1 MKLKEL
7 TNEEFQAFA
16 NNYPISSVFQTPEY
30 AMVMNK
36 QNYDTFYLGMVDDN
50 DNILAAS
57 LILVE
62 LLGKFQY
69 AYAPRGYLVD
79 YQDENLVK
87 TFSKQ
92 IKKFLKKKSVMAIKI
107 APIIRKSIT
116 KNNGTEII
124 DLPDYDK
131 KFKFLKKIG
140 YYHLGYNR
148 FFEAIKP
155 RFEAVIPLDKNSSI
169 MFQKVRK
176 EFRTKIRMSDRN
188 GVRIYKGSSQNLSF
202 FYKMTKDKY
211 PRDLKYFQDVYE
223 HYSKRN
229 MVDIYFAL
237 LDTKAY
243 LISVQKQ
250 LQAQNIRCSKV
261 TEEIFKRQGNA
272 NNTLISRKIS
282 EDNKLAGLKNQL
294 VSATNLL
301 HRNPDGII
309 LACAMVIRYKNEA
322 YLLMDGYEPTYKKM
336 NAKHLL
342 IWKLMEKYGNEGYEL
357 FNLGGIVDPKDPEKY
372 KGLNDFRLGF
382 GSNIVEY
389 IGDLELITSRPLYMT
404 YRNTAPLRNM
414 MKK

>member
-7 TNEEFQAFA
+7 TNEEFQMFS
-16 NNYPISSVFQTPEY
+16 NQYPISSVFQTPEY

-50 DNILAAS
+50 GTIIAAS

-69 AYAPRGYLVD
+69 AYAPRGYLID
-79 YQDENLVK
+79 YQNENLVK

-92 IKKFLKKKSVMAIKI
+92 VKKFLKKKSIMAIKI
-107 APIIRKSIT
+107 APIIRKTII
-116 KNNGTEII
+116 KNNGTEVIN
-124 DLPDYDK
+124 LPNYDE

-140 YYHLGYNR
+140 FYHLGYNR

-155 RFEAVIPLDKNSSI
+155 RFEAIIPLDRNTSL

-188 GVRIYKGSSQNLSF
+188 GVRIYKGSNQNLSF

-211 PRDLKYFQDVYE
+211 PRDLKYFQDIYE

-250 LQAQNIRCSKV
+250 LHEQNIKCEKV

-282 EDNKLAGLKNQL
+282 EDNKLAELKNQL

-301 HRNPDGII
+301 HRNPEGII
-309 LACAMVIRYKNEA
+309 IACAMVIRYKNEA
-322 YLLMDGYEPTYKKM
+322 YLLMDGYEPAYKKM

-342 IWKLMEKYGNEGYEL
+342 IWKLMEKYAKEGYEL
-357 FNLGGIVDPKDPEKY
+357 FNLGGIVYPKEPEKY
-372 KGLNDFRLGF
+372 KGLNEFRLGF
-382 GSNIVEY
+382 GANIIEY

-404 YRNTAPLRNM
+404 YRNMAPLRNI
-414 MKK
+414 KKK

>member
-7 TNEEFQAFA
+7 TNEEFQTFA
-16 NNYPISSVFQTPEY
+16 NSYPISSVFQTPEY

-36 QNYDTFYLGMVDDN
+36 QNYDTFYLGMIDDN
-50 DNILAAS
+50 NNIVAAS

-69 AYAPRGYLVD
+69 AYAPRGYLID
-79 YQDENLVK
+79 YQDEDLVK
-87 TFSKQ
+87 NFSKQ
-92 IKKFLKKKSVMAIKI
+92 VKKFLKKKSIMAIKI
-107 APIIRKSIT
+107 APIIRKKIT
-116 KNNGTEII
+116 KNNGKEII
-124 DLPDYDK
+124 NLPDYDN

-140 YYHLGYNR
+140 YYHLGYNH

-155 RFEAVIPLDKNSSI
+155 RFEAVIPLDKNSAS
-169 MFQKVRK
+169 MFQNVRK

-188 GVRIYKGSSQNLSF
+188 GVRIYKGSNQNLSF

-211 PRDLKYFQDVYE
+211 PRGLNYFQDVYE
-223 HYSKRN
+223 QYSKRN

-237 LDTKAY
+237 LDTKEY

-250 LQAQNIRCSKV
+250 LQEQNLRCSKV
-261 TEEIFKRQGNA
+261 TEAIFKRQGHA
-272 NNTLISRKIS
+272 NNTLISRKIA
-282 EDNKLAGLKNQL
+282 EDNKLADLKNQL
-294 VSATNLL
+294 VAATNLL
-301 HRNPDGII
+301 HKNPDGII

-322 YLLMDGYEPTYKKM
+322 YLLMDGYDPAYKKM

-342 IWKLMEKYGNEGYEL
+342 IWKLMEKYAKEGYEL
-357 FNLGGIVDPKDPEKY
+357 FNLGGIVDPTNPENY

-389 IGDLELITSRPLYMT
+389 VGDLELITSRPLYIA
-404 YRNTAPLRNM
+404 YRNMAPFRNRN
-414 MKK
+414 KK